1 MDATGVK
8 SRVAKVNTNQLEFI
22 KRNVIAVIA
31 KDKLAWPF
39 LKPVDHHKLN
49 LPDYPKI
56 IKHPMDLGTIKQRL
70 NLKFYRHGAECLR
83 DLFTMFRNCYIFN
96 KPGDDVVAMAMKLE
110 RVAREKLQNLPYPEV
125 ELISQKLST
134 SHTAPTSNLS
144 TDSNFSM
151 SILNNTEEL
160 NGSSLVPPTTPSGV
174 ALQQHQGPLTSSVN
188 KKALKRKPDSLDDIP
203 STPHSMDESR
213 ERRVSKKPKMEERVI
228 GKRVRL
234 SESLKQCSNLLKDLC
249 AARYRQYNQLF
260 LKPVDVERLGLHD
273 YHDIITH
280 PMDLSTIR
288 TKLDSGVYQ
297 NKNEFAADM
306 RLMFDNCYKYNGE
319 KSDVSDLGRALQG
332 IFEENFAKILDDDVD
347 GVHTVDPRSC
357 EAMIQAVIKDHQR
370 IVAQYNKF
378 GEELQKLSS
387 NLTTI
392 LTVLNHPA
400 DQAGVKM
407 LKKGQFAVHNF
418 SALSSFDDHV
428 GRKAKTT
435 QKTKR
440 KSQNPSTYQNAVSA
454 QAASTV
460 PGMPNAMPV
469 APYGVD
475 EGFVSDANV
484 RPMTYDEKRQLS
496 LDINK
501 LPGEKLGRVV
511 QIIQQR
517 EPSHRDCNPDEIE
530 IDFETLQASTLREL
544 ERYVKSVLQK
554 AKSASRKYAKKA
566 SSGAPS
572 AKSREESMKK
582 KEEELEGRLRDIG
595 GMDMNPGETS
605 NRLSA
610 SSSSSDSESSS
621 ESSGS
626 ESSDSKADSE
636 STALLF
642 TESAFQLISTIC
654 EWVYVRKGQS
664 VSTVDVLCLVIFPA
678 MASCN
683 YCIIPCSSLP
693 FLNSLFTLTRYITPS
708 DDGQASR
715 QHHNGGG
722 GGHSSTVKPLVHASA
737 ASMCYSSVGGS
748 HFSSQQESQTTRS
761 SAAAP
766 SGVVGLASGA
776 SPPHAPSK
784 HVSPDSA
791 STLRSGPPPTQQQ
804 QQPAQQ
810 PQNDDSSD
818 SDYEGISQLPHPAWA
833 CDRKQTG
840 LEQSPKPKHPITDTV
855 VTASS
860 ADKTAALPS
869 SASQLGL
876 PAAASSASLVDST
889 ESKGGGIQRKFLD
902 ENTAA
907 LQIVREAKRQSQWTS
922 KMAEERAARERE
934 EALQRQREQN
944 QAKENERRKESE
956 ARRVEDEK
964 RRILELRKRDDRL
977 KRAEMPS
984 MPEPINPHELLTE
997 FESTIDPIAIDTS
1010 FGLRQY

>member
-8 SRVAKVNTNQLEFI
+8 SRVAKVNTNQLEYI

-125 ELISQKLST
+125 ELTSQKLNA
-134 SHTAPTSNLS
+134 SHAAPTSNLS

-151 SILNNTEEL
+151 SVLNNTEEL

-174 ALQQHQGPLTSSVN
+174 SLHQQGSLPCSVN
-188 KKALKRKPDSLDDIP
+188 KKAPKRKSDSLDDVP
-203 STPHSMDESR
+203 STPQSMDDSR
-213 ERRVSKKPKMEERVI
+213 ERRVSKKPKVEERVI

-288 TKLDSGVYQ
+288 TKLDSGAYQ

-332 IFEENFAKILDDDVD
+332 IFEENFVKILDDDAD
-347 GVHTVDPRSC
+347 GVRTADSRSC

-387 NLTTI
+387 NVATI
-392 LTVLNHPA
+392 LTILDYPSE
-400 DQAGVKM
+400 QAGMKM
-407 LKKGQFAVHNF
+407 PKKDA
-418 SALSSFDDHV
+418 
-428 GRKAKTT
+428 
-435 QKTKR
+435 
-440 KSQNPSTYQNAVSA
+440 STYQNAVSA

-460 PGMPNAMPV
+460 PGAPNALAV

-475 EGFVSDANV
+475 EDFVSDANA

-530 IDFETLQASTLREL
+530 IDFETLQSSTLREL

-554 AKSASRKYAKKA
+554 AKSTRKYAKKA
-566 SSGAPS
+566 SSGAQS
-572 AKSREESMKK
+572 TKSREESMKK
-582 KEEELEGRLRDIG
+582 KEEELEGRLREMG
-595 GMDMNPGETS
+595 AMDMNPGGAYHAAQAGRKNQSS

-610 SSSSSDSESSS
+610 SSSSSESETSS

-626 ESSDSKADSE
+626 ESSDSKADSD
-636 STALLF
+636 
-642 TESAFQLISTIC
+642 
-654 EWVYVRKGQS
+654 G
-664 VSTVDVLCLVIFPA
+664 
-678 MASCN
+678 
-683 YCIIPCSSLP
+683 
-693 FLNSLFTLTRYITPS
+693 
-708 DDGQASR
+708 GQASR

-722 GGHSSTVKPLVHASA
+722 GGHSSTVKLLVHESA
-737 ASMCYSSVGGS
+737 APMSYSNIGGS
-748 HFSSQQESQTTRS
+748 HFSSQQESQAVRPS
-761 SAAAP
+761 PAAL
-766 SGVVGLASGA
+766 SGVVGLVPGA

-784 HVSPDSA
+784 RVNPDSA
-791 STLRSGPPPTQQQ
+791 PSPRSGPPPTQQQ
-804 QQPAQQ
+804 QQPFQQ
-810 PQNDDSSD
+810 SQNDESSD
-818 SDYEGISQLPHPAWA
+818 SDYEGIDQLPHPAWA
-833 CDRKQTG
+833 CDRKQAKREHSQT
-840 LEQSPKPKHPITDTV
+840 PKRPTADTV
-855 VTASS
+855 VAACSTAK
-860 ADKTAALPS
+860 AGALPS
-869 SASQLGL
+869 SASQIGL
-876 PAAASSASLVDST
+876 PAVASSNSLVDST
-889 ESKGGGIQRKFLD
+889 ENKGGGIQRKFLD

-964 RRILELRKRDDRL
+964 RRNLELRKRADRL

-984 MPEPINPHELLTE
+984 MAEPINPHELLTE

>member
-1 MDATGVK
+1 
-8 SRVAKVNTNQLEFI
+8 
-22 KRNVIAVIA
+22 
-31 KDKLAWPF
+31 
-39 LKPVDHHKLN
+39 
-49 LPDYPKI
+49 
-56 IKHPMDLGTIKQRL
+56 
-70 NLKFYRHGAECLR
+70 
-83 DLFTMFRNCYIFN
+83 MFRNCYIFN

-110 RVAREKLQNLPYPEV
+110 RVARERLQNLPYPEV
-125 ELISQKLST
+125 ELTSQKLNT
-134 SHTAPTSNLS
+134 SHTVPTSNLS

-151 SILNNTEEL
+151 SVLNNTEEL

-174 ALQQHQGPLTSSVN
+174 SLHQHQGSIPPSVN
-188 KKALKRKPDSLDDIP
+188 KKAPKRKPDSLDDIP
-203 STPHSMDESR
+203 STPQSLDESR
-213 ERRVSKKPKMEERVI
+213 DRRVSKKPKMEERVI

-288 TKLDSGVYQ
+288 TKLDSGAYQ

-332 IFEENFAKILDDDVD
+332 IFEENFVKILDDDAD
-347 GVHTVDPRSC
+347 GVRTTDSRSC
-357 EAMIQAVIKDHQR
+357 EAMIQTVIKDHQR
-370 IVAQYNKF
+370 ILAQYNKF

-387 NLTTI
+387 SVATI
-392 LTVLNHPA
+392 LTILDYPS
-400 DQAGVKM
+400 DQTAVKVP
-407 LKKGQFAVHNF
+407 KKDA
-418 SALSSFDDHV
+418 SA
-428 GRKAKTT
+428 
-435 QKTKR
+435 
-440 KSQNPSTYQNAVSA
+440 YQNAVSA
-454 QAASTV
+454 QATGAV
-460 PGMPNAMPV
+460 PGVPNALGV

-475 EGFVSDANV
+475 EDFVSDANA

-530 IDFETLQASTLREL
+530 IDFETLQSSTLREL

-554 AKSASRKYAKKA
+554 AKSTRKYAKKA
-566 SSGAPS
+566 NSGAQS

-582 KEEELEGRLRDIG
+582 KEEELEGRLREMG
-595 GMDMNPGETS
+595 GMDMNPGGSS

-610 SSSSSDSESSS
+610 SSSSSESETSS

-626 ESSDSKADSE
+626 ESSDSKADSD
-636 STALLF
+636 
-642 TESAFQLISTIC
+642 
-654 EWVYVRKGQS
+654 G
-664 VSTVDVLCLVIFPA
+664 
-678 MASCN
+678 
-683 YCIIPCSSLP
+683 
-693 FLNSLFTLTRYITPS
+693 
-708 DDGQASR
+708 GQASR

-722 GGHSSTVKPLVHASA
+722 GGHSSTVKLLVHESA
-737 ASMCYSSVGGS
+737 ASMSYSNVGGS
-748 HFSSQQESQTTRS
+748 HFSSHQDSQ
-761 SAAAP
+761 AARP
-766 SGVVGLASGA
+766 SPAALLGVVGLAPGA
-776 SPPHAPSK
+776 SPPHAPPNRT
-784 HVSPDSA
+784 SPDSA
-791 STLRSGPPPTQQQ
+791 STSRSGPPPTQQQ
-804 QQPAQQ
+804 QPVQQ
-810 PQNDDSSD
+810 SQIDESSD
-818 SDYEGISQLPHPAWA
+818 SDYEGIDQLPHPAWA
-833 CDRKQTG
+833 CDRKQTR
-840 LEQSPKPKHPITDTV
+840 QDRSQTPKHPIIDTV
-855 VTASS
+855 APTSSTAK
-860 ADKTAALPS
+860 AAALPS
-869 SASQLGL
+869 SSSQLGL
-876 PAAASSASLVDST
+876 SAVASSTSLVDST
-889 ESKGGGIQRKFLD
+889 DSKGGGIQRKFLD

-964 RRILELRKRDDRL
+964 RRSLELRKQADRL
-977 KRAEMPS
+977 KRAEVPS
-984 MPEPINPHELLTE
+984 MAEPINPHELLTE

>member
-8 SRVAKVNTNQLEFI
+8 SRVAKVNTNQLEYI

-125 ELISQKLST
+125 ELTSQKLSAG
-134 SHTAPTSNLS
+134 HAPPTSNLS

-151 SILNNTEEL
+151 SVLNNTEEL
-160 NGSSLVPPTTPSGV
+160 NGSSLVPPTTPSG
-174 ALQQHQGPLTSSVN
+174 ASMHQHQGPLSSTVN
-188 KKALKRKPDSLDDIP
+188 KKAPKRKPDSLDDIP
-203 STPHSMDESR
+203 STPQSIDESR

-234 SESLKQCSNLLKDLC
+234 SESLKQCSSLLKDLC
-249 AARYRQYNQLF
+249 SARYRQYNQLF

-288 TKLDSGVYQ
+288 TKLDSGAYQ

-332 IFEENFAKILDDDVD
+332 IFEENFVKIVDDDAD
-347 GVHTVDPRSC
+347 GVHTSDSRSC
-357 EAMIQAVIKDHQR
+357 DAMIQAVIKDHQR

-378 GEELQKLSS
+378 GEDLQKLSS
-387 NLTTI
+387 NIATI
-392 LTVLNHPA
+392 LTVLDFPA
-400 DQAGVKM
+400 EQAGVKM
-407 LKKGQFAVHNF
+407 PKKGKF
-418 SALSSFDDHV
+418 SRDAF
-428 GRKAKTT
+428 RKTKNA
-435 QKTKR
+435 QKTKK
-440 KSQNPSTYQNAVSA
+440 KSQNASTYQNAVPA
-454 QAASTV
+454 QTTAAV
-460 PGMPNAMPV
+460 PGVPNALAV
-469 APYGVD
+469 VPYGVD
-475 EGFVSDANV
+475 EDFVSDANA

-530 IDFETLQASTLREL
+530 IDFETLQSSTLREL

-554 AKSASRKYAKKA
+554 AKSTRKYAKKA
-566 SSGAPS
+566 TSGAQS

-582 KEEELEGRLRDIG
+582 KEEELEGRLREMG
-595 GMDMNPGETS
+595 GMDMNPGESS

-610 SSSSSDSESSS
+610 SSSSSESETSS

-642 TESAFQLISTIC
+642 TDSTFQLISTIC
-654 EWVYVRKGQS
+654 EWVYVGAGQS
-664 VSTVDVLCLVIFPA
+664 VSTVNVLCLVIFLA
-678 MASCN
+678 MA
-683 YCIIPCSSLP
+683 PC
-693 FLNSLFTLTRYITPS
+693 
-708 DDGQASR
+708 DGGQASCQR
-715 QHHNGGG
+715 HNVGG
-722 GGHSSTVKPLVHASA
+722 GGHSNTVKLLVHESA
-737 ASMCYSSVGGS
+737 ASMRYSNVGGS
-748 HFSSQQESQTTRS
+748 HFSSHQEMLTTRPS
-761 SAAAP
+761 PAAP
-766 SGVVGLASGA
+766 SGVVGLAPCA
-776 SPPHAPSK
+776 LPPHAPSK
-784 HVSPDSA
+784 HVTPDSA
-791 STLRSGPPPTQQQ
+791 SSGSGPPSTHHQQRASQ
-804 QQPAQQ
+804 QL
-810 PQNDDSSD
+810 QNEDSSD
-818 SDYEGISQLPHPAWA
+818 SDYEGIDQLPHPAWA
-833 CDRKQTG
+833 CDRKQSRQEHGQKTG
-840 LEQSPKPKHPITDTV
+840 HPIADTAV
-855 VTASS
+855 PASS
-860 ADKTAALPS
+860 ISKAAVLPS
-869 SASQLGL
+869 STSQLGL
-876 PAAASSASLVDST
+876 PAVSSSISLVDST
-889 ESKGGGIQRKFLD
+889 DNKGGGIQRKFLD

-964 RRILELRKRDDRL
+964 RRNLELRKRADKL

-984 MPEPINPHELLTE
+984 MAEPINPHELLTE